1 MQHFLKSAPGAADAE
16 VVAAELLQQFDIA
29 MDDADA
35 ALHAGFGRV
44 GLPTLARD
52 LKRTAGRRCCAW
64 SWSWHPPSGCGPRRP
79 TAKAGCGQGGS
90 RARRAD
96 KEFASLVTIN
106 QVRNKPIFL
115 RALFNSVCAPISL

>member
-16 VVAAELLQQFDIA
+16 VVAAELFLQFDIA

-44 GLPTLARD
+44 GFPTLARD

-64 SWSWHPPSGCGPRRP
+64 FRSWHPPSDVSLRRSLDLDLL
-79 TAKAGCGQGGS
+79 AKVLIQCMW
-90 RARRAD
+90 
-96 KEFASLVTIN
+96 
-106 QVRNKPIFL
+106 VR
-115 RALFNSVCAPISL
+115 